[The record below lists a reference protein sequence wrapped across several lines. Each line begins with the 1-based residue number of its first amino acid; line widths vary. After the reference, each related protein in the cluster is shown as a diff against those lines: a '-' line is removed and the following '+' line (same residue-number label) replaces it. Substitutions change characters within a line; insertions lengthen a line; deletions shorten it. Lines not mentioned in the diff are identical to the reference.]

1 MGIHPH
7 QASSRSTSPSTVH
20 PMKHSTILSLL
31 ALVALST
38 STEAQLGGAAGFR
51 TASNGGSERNGT
63 RNGVE
68 LRGFYDRAVSSRW
81 GLRAELGY
89 NQMAYQR
96 QDPTE
101 RYRVNEN
108 GFEVGLQARVPF
120 ALAGASLYALGGPV
134 ASFRSACGVD
144 SFDDPNGRV
153 PCGEGATSQVGW
165 GAGLGVRGQMPD
177 PSLRWVAEA
186 RVLGGVTS
194 GVGGTVLALS
204 VGIQRSR

>member
-1 MGIHPH
+1 MKKEHLL
-7 QASSRSTSPSTVH
+7 
-20 PMKHSTILSLL
+20 PML
-31 ALVALST
+31 AFVAI
-38 STEAQLGGAAGFR
+38 AAPVQGQLGGAAGFR
-51 TASNGGSERNGT
+51 SASTGGSERNGT
-63 RNGVE
+63 RTGVE
-68 LRGFYDRAVSSRW
+68 LRGIYDHAISSRW

-89 NQMAYQR
+89 NQMSYQR

-108 GFEVGLQARVPF
+108 GFEVGLQTRVPF
-120 ALAGASLYALGGPV
+120 ALAGASLYALGGPI

-153 PCGEGATSQVGW
+153 PCGEGETSQIGW

-186 RVLGGVTS
+186 RVLGRVTS

>member
-1 MGIHPH
+1 
-7 QASSRSTSPSTVH
+7 
-20 PMKHSTILSLL
+20 MKKATLFPLMAIALL
-31 ALVALST
+31 AAPAD
-38 STEAQLGGAAGFR
+38 AQLGGAAGFR
-51 TASNGGSERNGT
+51 SASNGGSERNGT
-63 RNGVE
+63 RSGIE
-68 LRGFYDRAVSSRW
+68 LRGFYDRTIMARW
-81 GLRAELGY
+81 GVRGEFGY

-120 ALAGASLYALGGPV
+120 ALAGASLYALGGPI

-165 GAGLGVRGQMPD
+165 GAGFGVRGQMPD

-186 RVLGGVTS
+186 RVLGRVTS

>member
-1 MGIHPH
+1 
-7 QASSRSTSPSTVH
+7 
-20 PMKHSTILSLL
+20 MKNAIVLPLMAAAVL
-31 ALVALST
+31 AAPAN
-38 STEAQLGGAAGFR
+38 AQLGGAAGFR
-51 TASNGGSERNGT
+51 SASNGGSERNGT
-63 RNGVE
+63 RSGIE
-68 LRGFYDRAVSSRW
+68 LRGFFDRAISARW
-81 GLRAELGY
+81 GVRGEFGY

-108 GFEVGLQARVPF
+108 GFELALQARVPF
-120 ALAGASLYALGGPV
+120 ALAGASLYALGGPI
-134 ASFRSACGVD
+134 ASFRAACGVD
-144 SFDDPNGRV
+144 SHFDSNGRV
-153 PCGEGATSQVGW
+153 PCGEGVTSQVGW
-165 GAGLGVRGQMPD
+165 GAGLGVRGQLPD

>member
-1 MGIHPH
+1 
-7 QASSRSTSPSTVH
+7 
-20 PMKHSTILSLL
+20 MKKATFLPLL
-31 ALVALST
+31 AVVVLAAPAD
-38 STEAQLGGAAGFR
+38 AQLGGAAGFR
-51 TASNGGSERNGT
+51 SASNGGSERNGT
-63 RNGVE
+63 RSGIE
-68 LRGFYDRAVSSRW
+68 LRGFYDRAISARW
-81 GLRAELGY
+81 GVRGEFGY

-153 PCGEGATSQVGW
+153 PCGEGATSQIGW

>member
-1 MGIHPH
+1 
-7 QASSRSTSPSTVH
+7 
-20 PMKHSTILSLL
+20 MKKETAFSLVVLL
-31 ALVALST
+31 ALAAPA
-38 STEAQLGGAAGFR
+38 EAQLGGAAGFR
-51 TASNGGSERNGT
+51 SASNGGSERNGA
-63 RNGVE
+63 RSGVE
-68 LRGFYDRAVSSRW
+68 LRGFYDRAISARW
-81 GLRAELGY
+81 GVRGEFGY

-108 GFEVGLQARVPF
+108 GFEVGLHARIPF
-120 ALAGASLYALGGPV
+120 ALAGASLYALGGPI
-134 ASFRSACGVD
+134 ASFRAACGVD

-153 PCGEGATSQVGW
+153 PCGEGETSLIGW

-186 RVLGGVTS
+186 RVLGRVTS

-204 VGIQRSR
+204 VGVQRSR

>member
-1 MGIHPH
+1 
-7 QASSRSTSPSTVH
+7 
-20 PMKHSTILSLL
+20 MKTATCIPLL
-31 ALVALST
+31 ALVALSAT
-38 STEAQLGGAAGFR
+38 ADAQLGGAAGLR
-51 TASNGGSERNGT
+51 SASNEGSERNGT
-63 RNGVE
+63 RTGVE
-68 LRGFYDRAVSSRW
+68 LRGFYDRARSTRV
-81 GLRAELGY
+81 GLRAEFGY

-96 QDPTE
+96 EDPTE

-108 GFEVGLQARVPF
+108 GFELALQARVPF
-120 ALAGASLYALGGPV
+120 ALAGTSLYALGGPV

-165 GAGLGVRGQMPD
+165 GAGLGVRGQLPD

-204 VGIQRSR
+204 IGIQRSR

>member
-1 MGIHPH
+1 
-7 QASSRSTSPSTVH
+7 
-20 PMKHSTILSLL
+20 MKNAAFLPLV
-31 ALVALST
+31 ALVALAAPAD
-38 STEAQLGGAAGFR
+38 AQFGGAAGLR
-51 TASNGGSERNGT
+51 SASNGGSERNGT
-63 RNGVE
+63 RTGVE
-68 LRGFYDRAVSSRW
+68 LRGFYDRAIYSRW
-81 GLRAELGY
+81 GLRAELGF

-96 QDPTE
+96 QDPKE

-144 SFDDPNGRV
+144 STLDPNGRV
-153 PCGEGATSQVGW
+153 PCGDGETSQIGW
-165 GAGLGVRGQMPD
+165 GAGLGVRGHLPD

-186 RVLGGVTS
+186 RVLGRVTS

>member
-1 MGIHPH
+1 
-7 QASSRSTSPSTVH
+7 
-20 PMKHSTILSLL
+20 MKHASFLSLL
-31 ALVALST
+31 ALVAFAAP
-38 STEAQLGGAAGFR
+38 TEAQLGGAVGFR
-51 TASNGGSERNGT
+51 SASNGGSERNGT
-63 RNGVE
+63 RTGVE
-68 LRGFYDRAVSSRW
+68 LRGFYDRAHSSRW

-108 GFEVGLQARVPF
+108 GFEVGVQARIPF
-120 ALAGASLYALGGPV
+120 ALAGASLYALGGPI
-134 ASFRSACGVD
+134 ASFRAACGVD

-153 PCGEGATSQVGW
+153 PCGEGATAQVGW
-165 GAGLGVRGQMPD
+165 GAGIGVRGPMPD
-177 PSLRWVAEA
+177 PTLRWVAEA
-186 RVLGGVTS
+186 RVLGRVTS

>member
-1 MGIHPH
+1 
-7 QASSRSTSPSTVH
+7 
-20 PMKHSTILSLL
+20 MKTATCIPLL
-31 ALVALST
+31 ALVALSAT
-38 STEAQLGGAAGFR
+38 ADAQLGGAAGLR
-51 TASNGGSERNGT
+51 SASNGGSERNGT
-63 RNGVE
+63 RTGVE
-68 LRGFYDRAVSSRW
+68 LRGFYDRARSTRV
-81 GLRAELGY
+81 GLRAEFGY

-108 GFEVGLQARVPF
+108 GFELALQARVPF
-120 ALAGASLYALGGPV
+120 ALAGTSLYALAGPV
-134 ASFRSACGVD
+134 ASFRAACGVD

-165 GAGLGVRGQMPD
+165 GAGLGVRGQLPD

-204 VGIQRSR
+204 IGIQRSR

>member
-1 MGIHPH
+1 
-7 QASSRSTSPSTVH
+7 
-20 PMKHSTILSLL
+20 MKKHERFLTLVGLL
-31 ALVALST
+31 ALTAPAQ
-38 STEAQLGGAAGFR
+38 AQLGGAAGFR
-51 TASNGGSERNGT
+51 SASNGGSERNGT
-63 RNGVE
+63 RTGVE
-68 LRGFYDRAVSSRW
+68 LRGFYDRTLSSRW

-96 QDPTE
+96 QDPSE
-101 RYRVNEN
+101 RFRVNEN

-120 ALAGASLYALGGPV
+120 ALAGASLHALGGPI

-153 PCGEGATSQVGW
+153 PCGEGETSQIGW

>member
-1 MGIHPH
+1 MTKATLLP
-7 QASSRSTSPSTVH
+7 
-20 PMKHSTILSLL
+20 LL
-31 ALVALST
+31 ALVALAT
-38 STEAQLGGAAGFR
+38 PADAQIGGAAGFR
-51 TASNGGSERNGT
+51 SASNGGSERNGT
-63 RNGVE
+63 RTGVE
-68 LRGFYDRAVSSRW
+68 LRGFYDRAIDSRW

-108 GFEVGLQARVPF
+108 GFEVALQARVPF
-120 ALAGASLYALGGPV
+120 ALAGASLYALGGPI

-153 PCGEGATSQVGW
+153 PCGEGETSQVGW
-165 GAGLGVRGQMPD
+165 GAGLGVRGQLPD

>member
-1 MGIHPH
+1 
-7 QASSRSTSPSTVH
+7 
-20 PMKHSTILSLL
+20 MKKATFLPLL
-31 ALVALST
+31 AVAVLAAPGD
-38 STEAQLGGAAGFR
+38 AQLGGAAGFR
-51 TASNGGSERNGT
+51 SASDGGSERNGT
-63 RNGVE
+63 RTGVE
-68 LRGFYDRAVSSRW
+68 LRGFYDRTLTSRV

-96 QDPTE
+96 ENPTE

-108 GFEVGLQARVPF
+108 GFELALQARVPF
-120 ALAGASLYALGGPV
+120 ALAGTSVYALGGPI
-134 ASFRSACGVD
+134 ASFRAACGVD
-144 SFDDPNGRV
+144 SHFDSNGRV

-165 GAGLGVRGQMPD
+165 GAGLGVRGQLPD

-186 RVLGGVTS
+186 RVLGRVTS

>member
-1 MGIHPH
+1 
-7 QASSRSTSPSTVH
+7 
-20 PMKHSTILSLL
+20 MKRPSLL
-31 ALVALST
+31 PILALLSVALPAQ
-38 STEAQLGGAAGFR
+38 AQLGGAGGFR
-51 TASNGGSERNGT
+51 SASNGGSERNGT
-63 RNGVE
+63 RTGVE
-68 LRGFYDRAVSSRW
+68 LRGFYDHALTPRW
-81 GLRAELGY
+81 GVRAELGY
-89 NQMAYQR
+89 NQMAFQR

-108 GFEVGLQARVPF
+108 GFEVGVQARVPF
-120 ALAGASLYALGGPV
+120 TLAGASLYALGGPI

-153 PCGEGATSQVGW
+153 PCGEGETSLVGW
-165 GAGLGVRGQMPD
+165 GAGLGVRGQLPD

-186 RVLGGVTS
+186 RVLGQVTS